1 MQIFEKQNGE
11 LYKNYKSKTGRKEK
25 KWLREGGREAE
36 RVLPVAQHRRICG
49 EVLSSELPN
58 ILEMASEEK
67 DLYSE

>member
-1 MQIFEKQNGE
+1 M
-11 LYKNYKSKTGRKEK
+11 
-25 KWLREGGREAE
+25 
-36 RVLPVAQHRRICG
+36 AQHRRICG

>member
-1 MQIFEKQNGE
+1 MFV
-11 LYKNYKSKTGRKEK
+11 KTTS
-25 KWLREGGREAE
+25 LREEREAK
-36 RVLPVAQHRRICG
+36 RVLPVAQHCRICG